1 VTERQSDE
9 DRFTHV
15 NNTPVP
21 GKVGKTDDQLLAELE
36 YGATVEKYHAE
47 VVVLIPAHNEAETI
61 AMTIGCALA
70 QTYPPSRVVVMA
82 DNCTDDTVA
91 VARAA
96 GAEVHETVGNTDKK
110 GGAINQGLDLIMPT
124 LNDEDFI
131 LGMDADGGVLEN
143 ITEVALEVFEE
154 RPGLGGLSGSVRCR
168 EQHNWVETAQAI
180 EYERGRRIM
189 SRAGG
194 KIHVLS
200 GAAAF
205 FKVGVLR
212 HVAESRGT
220 SLPGEKGQ
228 YMLPGNLVEDFELT
242 LAIRELGY
250 SVTSTKR
257 AQMVTDLMPTIKDLE
272 AQRMRWYRGTI
283 ETMWMYGWKPYTR
296 FTWVSIVYNMT
307 TSFLGPLS
315 LLALMFAYLA
325 VGNPPSFL
333 ALAILAPL
341 FVLEGWLA
349 ARRLGSK
356 RAQIMALTFFPLYA
370 YELINLAIY
379 WRALTHALRR
389 KEALWDG
396 DQDNFA

>member
-1 VTERQSDE
+1 VTTERHSEEETTTDLVPLRDLFE
-9 DRFTHV
+9 D
-15 NNTPVP
+15 
-21 GKVGKTDDQLLAELE
+21 KILAELE
-36 YGATVEKYHAE
+36 PERDEPKHTAQ
-47 VVVLIPAHNEAETI
+47 VVVLIPAHNEEATI
-61 AMTIGCALA
+61 GMTIECALA

-96 GAEVHETVGNTDKK
+96 GAEVHETVDNADKK

-124 LNDEDFI
+124 LDDEDFI

-143 ITEVALEVFEE
+143 ITEVALEIFES

-168 EQHNWVETAQAI
+168 EQKNWIETAQAI
-180 EYERGRRIM
+180 EYERGRRLM

-205 FKVGVLR
+205 FRVGVLR
-212 HVAESRGT
+212 HVAEARGT
-220 SLPGEKGQ
+220 DRLPGEKGQ

-257 AQMVTDLMPTIKDLE
+257 AQMVTDLMPTIKELE

-283 ETMWMYGWKPYTR
+283 ETMYMYGWKPYTR
-296 FTWVSIVYNMT
+296 FTWMSITYNMT

-315 LLALMFAYLA
+315 ILALLFAYLA
-325 VGNPPSFL
+325 VGTPPGYL
-333 ALAILAPL
+333 ALLILAPL
-341 FVLEGWLA
+341 FILEGWLA

-356 RAQIMALTFFPLYA
+356 RAQLMALAFFPLYA
-370 YELINLAIY
+370 YELINLTIY
-379 WRALTHALRR
+379 WRALMHAIRR